1 MTPVRSV
8 CSGCGVG
15 GLPLLLTTA
24 LHFAAPE
31 MTSEGQSLGR
41 KSMGRYRT
49 YLPCSP
55 LLFSAQFGS
64 SLGLVCATLPQK
76 KEKIS
81 ELSQSCVSVYNAQD
95 SGPLIQGQWSPFQR
109 QLRRVKWRMLHF
121 RHSWRQLTQCVS
133 GPFRGLT
140 VIKSIW

>member
-41 KSMGRYRT
+41 KSRGLST
-49 YLPCSP
+49 LLSPPLPTP
-55 LLFSAQFGS
+55 VWQLFGV
-64 SLGLVCATLPQK
+64 GLCHARAK

-81 ELSQSCVSVYNAQD
+81 ELSQSCVSVDNTL
-95 SGPLIQGQWSPFQR
+95 GR
-109 QLRRVKWRMLHF
+109 
-121 RHSWRQLTQCVS
+121 
-133 GPFRGLT
+133 
-140 VIKSIW
+140 

>member
-41 KSMGRYRT
+41 KSRGRYRT
-49 YLPCSP
+49 HLPCSP
-55 LLFSAQFGS
+55 LLFPAHFGS
-64 SLGLVCATLPQK
+64 SLWLVCATLPQK
-76 KEKIS
+76 KRKYLRLVNPVCVCTLWAADPRPVESVSKAAK
-81 ELSQSCVSVYNAQD
+81 ESQMEDA
-95 SGPLIQGQWSPFQR
+95 PFQTLLKAINPVCER
-109 QLRRVKWRMLHF
+109 AIQRPA
-121 RHSWRQLTQCVS
+121 CD
-133 GPFRGLT
+133 
-140 VIKSIW
+140 